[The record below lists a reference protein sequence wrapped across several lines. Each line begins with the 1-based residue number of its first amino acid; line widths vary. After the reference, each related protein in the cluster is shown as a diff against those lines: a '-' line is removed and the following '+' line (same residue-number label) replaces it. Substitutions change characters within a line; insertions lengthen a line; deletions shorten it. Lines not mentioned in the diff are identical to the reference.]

1 MALDEMNRY
10 DGATEHREEHELNE
24 ISKLL
29 FSIEENDRKKVIE
42 FMRQNP
48 DKIQDIVQSLA
59 DDYPGQPL
67 FVAVALGSLLETAL
81 RK

>member
-1 MALDEMNRY
+1 MPLDEMKVH
-10 DGATEHREEHELNE
+10 DGVVEHREEHDLNE

-29 FSIEENDRKKVIE
+29 FSVEESDRKKLVE

-48 DKIQDIVQSLA
+48 DKIQDIAQSLV

-67 FVAVALGSLLETAL
+67 PVAVTLGSLLETAL
-81 RK
+81 RE